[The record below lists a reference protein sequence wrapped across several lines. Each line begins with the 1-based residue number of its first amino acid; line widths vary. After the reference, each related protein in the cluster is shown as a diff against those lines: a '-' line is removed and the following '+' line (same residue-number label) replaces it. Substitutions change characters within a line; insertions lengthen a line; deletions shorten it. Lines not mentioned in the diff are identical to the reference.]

1 MLRNGGDRRG
11 NPEIRSRV
19 VVLMILI
26 SISFAFYTAYLFSL
40 QIVNGSEYRRRA
52 EEVARR
58 EAPISAQR
66 GEIYDRNY
74 DVPLVMNIDSF
85 AVDIIPG
92 ELTEEELPL
101 IAEKLSPIINMPAED
116 ILEKIPEAYY
126 HLFQPIEIRGGIS
139 FQTIARISE
148 RLEEF
153 PGVTWHNK
161 PIRSYLETGSI
172 AHVIGYVGDI
182 TREELQVLYN
192 RGYGVQTSLGKDG
205 IEREF
210 DEILRGKEGKRF
222 RKVDV
227 RGRRIDTDD
236 IEEIPPELGK
246 NLVLTIDRNIQE
258 LCEKALG
265 ERIGSVVVL
274 KPHTGEVLAMVSYP
288 WYNPNDFYEDDGGE
302 EFTRLSLDPKFPFLN
317 RAIQSSYPPAST
329 FKVLLTTAVLE
340 EELFPTDQEVVCEGS
355 IFYGDRIFNCHK
367 KTGHGPLALME
378 GLAESCDV
386 YFYTLGTEALGIDV
400 IVDYS
405 RRFGFGQISGVDL
418 PGEVP
423 GLVPSPQWKESVYN
437 ATWLGGDTI
446 NISIGQGYLTTTP
459 IQVANMISMVV
470 NDGTIYKPHLVKE
483 IRDPISGKIIESI
496 EPAIL
501 HSSSIRQ
508 STFDKVKE
516 GMRGV
521 ITDGTAK
528 VVLTTDAVEV
538 AGKTG
543 TGEVGYADRWH
554 SWFAAYGPYNAENPE
569 DQVVVVTMVE
579 AANEWEW
586 WAPKAANIIFQ
597 GIFADQTFAE
607 AVEDLNLWY
616 LLRE

>member
-1 MLRNGGDRRG
+1 MFHSGDARKG
-11 NPEIRSRV
+11 NPELRSRV
-19 VVLMILI
+19 IIILI
-26 SISFAFYTAYLFSL
+26 IVSTAFAFYTAYLFSL

-92 ELTEEELPL
+92 ELSAEDLQVVAGRLAPILNMDTEE
-101 IAEKLSPIINMPAED
+101 
-116 ILEKIPEAYY
+116 ILERIPEAYH
-126 HLFQPIEIRGGIS
+126 HLFQPIEIKGGVS
-139 FQTIARISE
+139 FATIARISE
-148 RLEEF
+148 RIEDF
-153 PGVTWHNK
+153 SGVTWHNK

-192 RGYGVQTSLGKDG
+192 RGYDVQTTLGKNG
-205 IEREF
+205 IEKEY
-210 DEILRGKEGKRF
+210 DEILRGKDGKRF

-227 RGRRIDTDD
+227 RGRWIAGEDKA
-236 IEEIPPELGK
+236 EIPPELGK
-246 NLVLTIDRNIQE
+246 NLVLTIDRNIQK
-258 LCEKALG
+258 LCEEALG

-274 KPHTGEVLAMVSYP
+274 KPHTGEILAMVSYP
-288 WYNPNDFYEDDGGE
+288 WYNPNDFYTDGGGDK
-302 EFTRLSLDPKFPFLN
+302 FTTLSLDPKFPFLN
-317 RAIQSSYPPAST
+317 RAIQSGYPPASA
-329 FKVLLTTAVLE
+329 FKVVMTTAVIE
-340 EELFPTDQEVVCEGS
+340 EETFPIDKEVNCEGN

-367 KTGHGPLALME
+367 KTGHGPLNLMK

-386 YFYTLGTEALGIDV
+386 YYYTIGTEALGIDV

-405 RRFGFGQISGVDL
+405 RKFGFGKITGIDL

-437 ATWLGGDTI
+437 APWLGGDTI
-446 NISIGQGYLTTTP
+446 NISIGQGYLTVTP
-459 IQVANMISMVV
+459 IQMANMVSMIV
-470 NDGTIYKPHLVKE
+470 NDGNIYRPHLVKE
-483 IRDPISGKIIESI
+483 IRDPISGKITEKV
-496 EPAIL
+496 EPALL
-501 HSSSIRQ
+501 HSASIRE
-508 STFDKVKE
+508 STFDLVKQA
-516 GMRGV
+516 MRGV

-528 VVLTTDAVEV
+528 VVITTNAVDV

-543 TGEVGYADRWH
+543 TGEVGYDDRWH
-554 SWFAAYGPYNAENPE
+554 SWFAAYAPYNAEDPD

-579 AANEWEW
+579 AVNEWEW

-597 GIFADQTFAE
+597 GIFADQTFSE
-607 AVEDLNLWY
+607 AVEELNLWY
-616 LLRE
+616 LMN